1 MIHDNKNTFQHK
13 KSFSVSILGIILYSV
28 LLITVMGGAYFLIS
42 NIFTNNEPPSNV
54 NGNNLSN
61 NEVSENELSIS
72 SETVPVIEDETDE
85 SALKE
90 DLIDLSS
97 IVSAKEY
104 TIDYSVIHFE
114 PATRD
119 LTLTWKDTVFSK
131 LENTKKPVEA
141 LINTYSMARKWA
153 TREDGKKMEFEIY
166 TNPDS
171 NKIEKIVAIEH
182 CGDYLEILDYYYDNG
197 KINYIDQRSM
207 IINTPINISSADVTG
222 RYYFNN
228 DCLVKYSLVEND
240 VAYEYT
246 ASNLEKYSDGTKSQY
261 EYLEETML
269 NWSYITLNA
278 VPALVETQV
287 IEGYVFDVFNS
298 PMADANVQ
306 LISETTGNIVLKTI
320 TDGNGLYTFTLPV
333 STDTYTIRVK
343 KQTLNDANLYGVT
356 AVSGSATYYSK
367 PLYMSYTN
375 NGATYNMTITLCDA
389 SSDNK
394 PLSDATLTLR
404 DGLNSKTGASL
415 ISSTSDNDGAVIF
428 SLQAGSYTGEIKK
441 DGYETSYFPVIVKM
455 DHATA
460 YGYTVPALSDG
471 DYYVI
476 ASWDNPSLDLDSLFF
491 TADIP
496 NAIKSE
502 TDYKVGPASEA
513 IKIETASKGVYQY
526 FLSDYTN
533 CIAGDPM
540 NYSLSTSNALVT
552 VFGTN
557 GYMASYSVPVAHGG
571 VIWDV
576 FRLRNGK
583 LITTNYF
590 YSVIDP
596 HYTSYLSK

>member
-1 MIHDNKNTFQHK
+1 
-13 KSFSVSILGIILYSV
+13 
-28 LLITVMGGAYFLIS
+28 
-42 NIFTNNEPPSNV
+42 
-54 NGNNLSN
+54 
-61 NEVSENELSIS
+61 
-72 SETVPVIEDETDE
+72 
-85 SALKE
+85 
-90 DLIDLSS
+90 
-97 IVSAKEY
+97 
-104 TIDYSVIHFE
+104 
-114 PATRD
+114 
-119 LTLTWKDTVFSK
+119 
-131 LENTKKPVEA
+131 
-141 LINTYSMARKWA
+141 
-153 TREDGKKMEFEIY
+153 
-166 TNPDS
+166 
-171 NKIEKIVAIEH
+171 
-182 CGDYLEILDYYYDNG
+182 
-197 KINYIDQRSM
+197 
-207 IINTPINISSADVTG
+207 
-222 RYYFNN
+222 
-228 DCLVKYSLVEND
+228 
-240 VAYEYT
+240 
-246 ASNLEKYSDGTKSQY
+246 
-261 EYLEETML
+261 
-269 NWSYITLNA
+269 
-278 VPALVETQV
+278 
-287 IEGYVFDVFNS
+287 
-298 PMADANVQ
+298 
-306 LISETTGNIVLKTI
+306 
-320 TDGNGLYTFTLPV
+320 
-333 STDTYTIRVK
+333 
-343 KQTLNDANLYGVT
+343 
-356 AVSGSATYYSK
+356 
-367 PLYMSYTN
+367 MSYTD

>member
-13 KSFSVSILGIILYSV
+13 KSFSVSIFGIILYSI
-28 LLITVMGGAYFLIS
+28 LLIAVMAGAYFLIS
-42 NIFTNNEPPSNV
+42 NVFAGDENSSDMKASS
-54 NGNNLSN
+54 LSY

-72 SETVPVIEDETDE
+72 SEDAPTIENETDE
-85 SALKE
+85 ANLKE

-119 LTLTWKDTVFSK
+119 LKLTWKDTVFSK
-131 LENTKKPVEA
+131 LENTKSPAKA

-153 TREDGKKMEFEIY
+153 TREDGKQMEFEIY

-182 CGDYLEILDYYYDNG
+182 CGDYLEILDYYYDND

-261 EYLEETML
+261 DYLEDTML

-298 PMADANVQ
+298 AMADANVQ
-306 LISETTGNIVLKTI
+306 LISETTGNIVLKTT
-320 TDGNGLYTFTLPV
+320 TDGNGLYNFTLPV
-333 STDTYTIRVK
+333 SNDTYTIRIK
-343 KQTLNDANLYGVT
+343 KQTLTDANLYGVT
-356 AVSGSATYYSK
+356 AVSGSATYYAK
-367 PLYMSYTN
+367 PLYMSYSD

-394 PLSDATLTLR
+394 PLSNATFTLR
-404 DGLNSKTGASL
+404 EGLNSKSGASL
-415 ISSTSDNDGAVIF
+415 LSASSDNAGAIIF

-441 DGYETSYFPVIVKM
+441 EGYETSYFPVIIKM
-455 DHATA
+455 DHPTA
-460 YGYTVPALSDG
+460 YGYTVPTLNDG
-471 DYYVI
+471 EYYVV
-476 ASWDNPSLDLDSLFF
+476 ASWDNPTLDLDSLLF

-496 NAIKSE
+496 KSKKSN
-502 TDYKVGPASEA
+502 TDYKSGPASEA
-513 IKIETASKGVYQY
+513 IKIEAANKGVYQY

-533 CIAGDPM
+533 STAGDPM

-557 GYMASYSVPVAHGG
+557 GYMASYSVPIAHGG

-583 LITTNYF
+583 LITTNYY

-596 HYTSYLSK
+596 LYTTYISK

>member
-367 PLYMSYTN
+367 PLYMSYTD

>member
-28 LLITVMGGAYFLIS
+28 LLITVMVGAYFLIS
-42 NIFTNNEPPSNV
+42 NIFTKNEQSSDINA
-54 NGNNLSN
+54 NSLSN

-72 SETVPVIEDETDE
+72 SEAVPIIENETDE

-131 LENTKKPVEA
+131 LENTKKPIEA

-171 NKIEKIVAIEH
+171 NKTEKIVAIEH

-261 EYLEETML
+261 DYLEETML

-343 KQTLNDANLYGVT
+343 KQTLNDTNLYGVT
-356 AVSGSATYYSK
+356 AVSGSATYYAK
-367 PLYMSYTN
+367 PLYMSYTD

-394 PLSDATLTLR
+394 LLSDATLTLR
-404 DGLNSKTGASL
+404 EGLNSKTGASL
-415 ISSTSDNDGAVIF
+415 ISTTSDNDGAIIF

-455 DHATA
+455 DHSTA
-460 YGYTVPALSDG
+460 YGYTVPTLSDG

-513 IKIETASKGVYQY
+513 IKIESASKGVYQY

>member
-28 LLITVMGGAYFLIS
+28 LLITVMVGAYFLIS
-42 NIFTNNEPPSNV
+42 NIFTKNEQSSDINA
-54 NGNNLSN
+54 NSLSN

-72 SETVPVIEDETDE
+72 SEAVPIIENETDE

-131 LENTKKPVEA
+131 LENTKKPIEA

-171 NKIEKIVAIEH
+171 NKTEKIVAIEH

-261 EYLEETML
+261 DYLEETML

-356 AVSGSATYYSK
+356 AVSGSATYYAK
-367 PLYMSYTN
+367 PLYMSYTD

-394 PLSDATLTLR
+394 LLSDATLTLR
-404 DGLNSKTGASL
+404 EGLNSKTGASL
-415 ISSTSDNDGAVIF
+415 ISTTSDNDGAIIF

-455 DHATA
+455 DHSTA
-460 YGYTVPALSDG
+460 YGYTVPTLSDG

-513 IKIETASKGVYQY
+513 IKIESASKGVYQY